1 MFKFGK
7 VILSA
12 SLLFTGVS
20 AIEGLQPENVAE
32 AAITPYYTY
41 NGYAGYN
48 AKFVNEKAFINA
60 LKANNVTLNKIKVNA
75 KSQTFKSGSSLAF
88 KKKFDQEFEYIN
100 NKPVSASFF
109 VKNNSLKVND
119 VKKAYAGYKMTTDHL
134 HNGITFNVNGQ
145 LISFNYS
152 GKYIEKVMIGRYHA

>member
-60 LKANNVTLNKIKVNA
+60 FRLKTN
-75 KSQTFKSGSSLAF
+75 SQF
-88 KKKFDQEFEYIN
+88 
-100 NKPVSASFF
+100 
-109 VKNNSLKVND
+109 
-119 VKKAYAGYKMTTDHL
+119 
-134 HNGITFNVNGQ
+134 
-145 LISFNYS
+145 
-152 GKYIEKVMIGRYHA
+152 